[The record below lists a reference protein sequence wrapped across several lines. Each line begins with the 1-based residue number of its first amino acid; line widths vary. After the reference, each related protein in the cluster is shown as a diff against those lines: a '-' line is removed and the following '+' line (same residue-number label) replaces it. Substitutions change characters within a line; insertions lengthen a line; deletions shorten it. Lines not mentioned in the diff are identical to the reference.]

1 MNSDI
6 DTKTIAK
13 IVARIR
19 VASGTPVDEEQLST
33 ILSNSLQ
40 QLKEQD
46 AEKYLDVIKDLSNKL
61 EAMATEIGKLQ
72 MQK

>member
-6 DTKTIAK
+6 DTKTIAR
-13 IVARIR
+13 IVGRIKA
-19 VASGTPVDEEQLST
+19 ASGKPIDEEQLST
-33 ILSNSLQ
+33 VLSNSLR
-40 QLKEQD
+40 QLKEQN

-72 MQK
+72 TSQ

>member
-13 IVARIR
+13 IVGRIKA
-19 VASGTPVDEEQLST
+19 ASGAPINEEQLST
-33 ILSNSLQ
+33 VLSNSLR

-46 AEKYLDVIKDLSNKL
+46 AEKYLDVIKDLSHKL
-61 EAMATEIGKLQ
+61 EAMAVEIGKLQ
-72 MQK
+72 AQK

>member
-13 IVARIR
+13 IVGRIK
-19 VASGTPVDEEQLST
+19 AATGKPIDEDKLS
-33 ILSNSLQ
+33 IVLSNSLR
-40 QLKEQD
+40 QLKEQN

-61 EAMATEIGKLQ
+61 EEMAGEIGKLQ
-72 MQK
+72 AQK